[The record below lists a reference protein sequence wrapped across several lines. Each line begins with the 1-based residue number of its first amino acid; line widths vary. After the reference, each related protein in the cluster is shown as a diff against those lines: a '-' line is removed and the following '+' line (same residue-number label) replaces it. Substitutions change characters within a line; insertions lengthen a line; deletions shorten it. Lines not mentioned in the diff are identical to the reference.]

1 MCIRIHVDWL
11 YYIAFAIVVVG
22 LVIYST
28 TDKDPVPIPA
38 LENGSHNVQYQML
51 DGENVASRDELS
63 G

>member
-1 MCIRIHVDWL
+1 ML
-11 YYIAFAIVVVG
+11 LPASYN
-22 LVIYST
+22 S
-28 TDKDPVPIPA
+28 DKDPVPIPA